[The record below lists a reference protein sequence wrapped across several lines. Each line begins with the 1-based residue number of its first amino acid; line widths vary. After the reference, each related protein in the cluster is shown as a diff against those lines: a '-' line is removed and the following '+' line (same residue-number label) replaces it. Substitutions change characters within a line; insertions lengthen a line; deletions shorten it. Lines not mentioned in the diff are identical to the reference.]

1 MKENTWFHNAQ
12 NLLIK
17 KFWILVL
24 RELCPDFL
32 LSTRIPLTDWQGLSV
47 RNFELNITV
56 YYQIFLQN
64 GIKLVFV
71 PSKLFSHC
79 KNLVI
84 SFFFNKE
91 YGTYDYL
98 LFISLPTEVNNLEF
112 NLNSMRRNGPRY
124 KYTTNVRSSYLCHTE
139 FKDIFV
145 LVKIQLSLRNIFVR
159 DCCKSSQN
167 NAHYL

>member
-1 MKENTWFHNAQ
+1 MHFDNQLKGHSISETQSNGNIIHETPIVPLIVNTHKWKRIPDFIMLKI
-12 NLLIK
+12 LLIK

-24 RELCPDFL
+24 KELCPDFL

-84 SFFFNKE
+84 SLFFLIRNM
-91 YGTYDYL
+91 
-98 LFISLPTEVNNLEF
+98 VNMIICY
-112 NLNSMRRNGPRY
+112 S
-124 KYTTNVRSSYLCHTE
+124 
-139 FKDIFV
+139 
-145 LVKIQLSLRNIFVR
+145 
-159 DCCKSSQN
+159 
-167 NAHYL
+167 

>member
-1 MKENTWFHNAQ
+1 MHFDNQLKGHSISETQSNGNIIHETPIVPLIVNTHKWKRIPDFIMLKI
-12 NLLIK
+12 LLIK

-24 RELCPDFL
+24 KELCPDFL

-84 SFFFNKE
+84 SLFFFNKE
-91 YGTYDYL
+91 YGKYDYL
-98 LFISLPTEVNNLEF
+98 LFISLPTEVNNW
-112 NLNSMRRNGPRY
+112 
-124 KYTTNVRSSYLCHTE
+124 
-139 FKDIFV
+139 
-145 LVKIQLSLRNIFVR
+145 IQPQFYEKKWPKV
-159 DCCKSSQN
+159 
-167 NAHYL
+167 